1 MGKTAKKNTTTTTTT
16 VPKSTGGVGAGPG
29 GAIVTVPGVGSAGTA
44 AGTQFMGQFYWPT
57 AAQLAANGY
66 NINAKDANTK
76 AFLATYAGKPMA
88 GVTSSSAWSQQIAAI
103 KDKFPNAFNAIQ
115 SITANPYQPGD
126 KGWYTYMNN
135 AYVQTKDVRNG
146 QMGLIDPSTIPGS
159 GVAPKVPVTNT
170 YGQGLSSAT
179 ATQQVNAFDNMQTQL
194 AAWGL
199 KADINDIKTLI
210 FKNGDHLVNTG
221 VLGDIIRGTVKT
233 GDAKMDAKFKA
244 NYEAAFPGLN
254 DHNASLGI
262 GSEKMTEAQYQ
273 QYVQTVQ
280 GIAQQYGLPQGF
292 VSKQEIA
299 QLIKGN
305 VSASE
310 FSDRVVHLYTA
321 ANNADPATK
330 QMLQQYYGLSTGDL
344 AAHFADP
351 KKAYPLLER
360 QLTASALG
368 GYANNVGLQGISQS
382 QAEELANRINQGG
395 VSSTGASMNAQSM
408 ASMQQSLLTAA
419 KDTALTRAT
428 PGASEPTITN
438 TQLIGSQVGG
448 FAGTNQ
454 VAEQTQVARAEQ
466 AKAAPFEKGGGYAE
480 TAKGVVGIG
489 SART

>member
-1 MGKTAKKNTTTTTTT
+1 MGKND
-16 VPKSTGGVGAGPG
+16 VGAGPG
-29 GAIVTVPGVGSAGTA
+29 AGIVTTPGVQGTGAGS
-44 AGTQFMGQFYWPT
+44 QFMGQFFWPT
-57 AAQLAANGY
+57 AATLAANGL
-66 NINAKDANTK
+66 NIKSNDPNTK
-76 AFLATYAGKPMA
+76 TFLATYAGQPML
-88 GVTSSSAWSQQIAAI
+88 GVTGSTAYGQQIAAI
-103 KDKFPNAFNAIQ
+103 KSKFPNVFAAIQ
-115 SITANPYQPGD
+115 SLTMNPAEGP
-126 KGWYTYMNN
+126 KIPGWYAYMNHV
-135 AYVQTKDVRNG
+135 YVQTRDVNNG
-146 QMGLIDPSTIPGS
+146 RLDKIDPSIIPGS
-159 GVAPKVPVTNT
+159 GVTPKTPVTNT

-179 ATQQVNAFDNMQTQL
+179 ASQQVNAFDNLQTQL
-194 AAWGL
+194 TSWGL

-210 FKNGDHLVNTG
+210 FKQGDHLINTG
-221 VLGDIIRGTVKT
+221 VLTDIIRGTVKT

-244 NYEAAFPGLN
+244 NYDAAFPGLN
-254 DHNASLGI
+254 EHNASLGI

-292 VSKQEIA
+292 INKQEIA

-368 GYANNVGLQGISQS
+368 GYANNVGLQGITQA
-382 QAEELANRINQGG
+382 QAEELANRVNQGG
-395 VSSTGASMNAQSM
+395 VSSSGATMNAQSM
-408 ASMQQSLLTAA
+408 GSMQQSLLAA
-419 KDTALTRAT
+419 SRDVALTRSA
-428 PGASEPTITN
+428 PGANEPTVNT
-438 TQLIGSQVGG
+438 TQLIGAQVGG

-466 AKAAPFEKGGGYAE
+466 AKAAPFEKGGGYVE
-480 TAKGVVGIG
+480 NAKGVVGIG